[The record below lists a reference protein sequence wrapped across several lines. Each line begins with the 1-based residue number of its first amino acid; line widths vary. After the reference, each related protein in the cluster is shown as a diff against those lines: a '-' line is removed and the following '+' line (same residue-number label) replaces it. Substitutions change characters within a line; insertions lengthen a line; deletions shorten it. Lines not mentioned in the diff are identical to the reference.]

1 MSEYAVI
8 YEQGPTS
15 WGAWAPDLPGCV
27 AAGESRG
34 EVEQLIAEAIEA
46 HIESLREHGEP
57 VPEPSSTAGAVQVP
71 SRLSV
76 RPGASDPLPRAS
88 IYGVLYIEDGN
99 FLNWYDRRDD
109 AERDVLEVVEQDR
122 AQATEFGYFAYDDT
136 GELVGGFVSGA
147 DLLARHSATA

>member
-15 WGAWAPDLPGCV
+15 WGAWVPDLPGCV

-34 EVEQLIAEAIEA
+34 EVEQLIREAIGA

-71 SRLSV
+71 
-76 RPGASDPLPRAS
+76 AA
-88 IYGVLYIEDGN
+88 
-99 FLNWYDRRDD
+99 
-109 AERDVLEVVEQDR
+109 
-122 AQATEFGYFAYDDT
+122 
-136 GELVGGFVSGA
+136 
-147 DLLARHSATA
+147 